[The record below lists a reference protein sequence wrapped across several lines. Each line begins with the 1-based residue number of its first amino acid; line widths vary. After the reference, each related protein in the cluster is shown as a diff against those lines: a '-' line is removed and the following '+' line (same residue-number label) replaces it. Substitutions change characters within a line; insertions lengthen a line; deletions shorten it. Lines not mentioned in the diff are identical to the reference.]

1 VKVKRSFFSAALL
14 LLATVGGVFLL
25 LSPAVVRGNG
35 EVRMWGVP
43 DDWSHHHLIFSDPGS
58 FADAVNH
65 GSFERWSRV
74 VTDPRFVF
82 QQERRAGWPTSIDD
96 GRDGG
101 RDDARRHR
109 RRRMRKDWTM
119 SLGSAAMVGAGQ
131 YPAKYQFG
139 IATASCAND
148 FVVYNTGLAGS
159 STQPTIV
166 AYSNL
171 YSSCTGSKPSVFWQY
186 NTAYPQGSTTG
197 DGSAIPL
204 SVVLSGTGAQLAFVQ
219 NNSSNVASLVL
230 LKWQSSSTLVQMDT
244 GTNNVT
250 PGNYLACTAP
260 CMTRLTFSGSTD
272 DTNSPPFYDYA
283 ADTMYVGDNSGKL
296 HKFNPVFSGTP
307 TEVTATWPIT
317 VSGNVLT
324 GPVYDFGTGHIFVAD
339 SGGFLYSY
347 TTAGAAVMKSSQLT
361 ATGSKGIVDGPMVDS
376 SAEFVYVFVGDD
388 ENTSTTA
395 YCQKATGCN
404 GVFQFAAADSTIGT
418 GVCTPSSATAWS
430 GTNCGKESVFGVG
443 IASTVIHAGSFD
455 HIYYAGTGTTGN
467 LWTCASNGNSG
478 TSEPKLMQNAMS
490 AFVPTGDVIGTA
502 TNTINPLTS
511 AAATCSP
518 VTEIF
523 GSGGT
528 TDDYIFLSVSANGNV
543 ADGGTCT
550 GACLYNFLVSTNGTT
565 TTVPTAATAGLATT
579 GGSSGIIMDNISTT
593 TGASQIY
600 FSSLSNE
607 TCAGN
612 GTTGNGTGGCAVQ
625 ASQAAP

>member
-1 VKVKRSFFSAALL
+1 MKVKRSFFPAALL
-14 LLATVGGVFLL
+14 LLATLGGGFLV
-25 LSPAVVRGNG
+25 LSPVVARGNS
-35 EVRMWGVP
+35 EVMIWGVP
-43 DDWSHHHLIFSDPGS
+43 DDWSHHHLIFSNPGS

-65 GSFERWSRV
+65 GSFERWYKV
-74 VTDPRFVF
+74 AADPRFIF
-82 QQERRAGWPTSIDD
+82 QQWKRAGWPTGIDD
-96 GRDGG
+96 GR
-101 RDDARRHR
+101 RHR
-109 RRRMRKDWTM
+109 KRHLDKDWTM
-119 SLGSAAMVGAGQ
+119 SLGSGGVVGAGQ
-131 YPAKYQFG
+131 YPAKYQFRTT
-139 IATASCAND
+139 TASCAND

-159 STQPTIV
+159 SSQPTII

-171 YSSCTGSKPSVFWQY
+171 YSSCSGSKPSVDWQY

-197 DGSAIPL
+197 DGSAIPI
-204 SVVLSGTGAQLAFVQ
+204 SVVLSGTGSQLAFVQ

-230 LKWQSSSTLVQMDT
+230 LKWQNSSSLVQMDT

-250 PGNYLACTAP
+250 PGNYLTCTAP
-260 CMTRLTFSGSTD
+260 CMTRLTFSGSAK
-272 DTNSPPFYDYA
+272 DTNSAPFYDYA

-317 VSGNVLT
+317 VSSNVLT
-324 GPVYDFGTGHIFVAD
+324 APVYDFGTGHIFVAD
-339 SGGFLYSY
+339 SGGFLYSF
-347 TTAGAAVMKSSQLT
+347 TTAGAAVMKSSQLA
-361 ATGSKGIVDGPMVDS
+361 ATGSKGIVDAPLVDS
-376 SAEFVYVFVGDD
+376 STEFVYVFVGDD

-395 YCQKATGCN
+395 TYTCEKATGCN
-404 GVFQFAAADSTIGT
+404 GVFQFAAGDSTIGT
-418 GVCTPSSATAWS
+418 GVCTPTSATAWS
-430 GTNCGKESVFGVG
+430 GSNCGKESVFGVG
-443 IASTVIHAGSFD
+443 LAGTVIYDGSFD

-490 AFVPTGDVIGTA
+490 AFVTSGDVISTA
-502 TNTINPLTS
+502 ANVINPLTS
-511 AAATCSP
+511 GGATCSP

-523 GSGGT
+523 GSDGT
-528 TDDYIFLSVSANGNV
+528 TDDYIFLSVTANGNV
-543 ADGGTCT
+543 GDGGTCT
-550 GACLYNFLVSTNGTT
+550 GACLYNFVVSTNGTST
-565 TTVPTAATAGLATT
+565 SVPAAATAGLATT
-579 GGSSGIIMDNISTT
+579 GGSSGVIMDNISTT

>member
-14 LLATVGGVFLL
+14 LLATAGGVFLL
-25 LSPAVVRGNG
+25 LSPVVARGNS

-65 GSFERWSRV
+65 GSFERWSKV
-74 VTDPRFVF
+74 VTDPRFIF
-82 QQERRAGWPTSIDD
+82 QQEKRAGWPTGIDD
-96 GRDGG
+96 GG
-101 RDDARRHR
+101 R
-109 RRRMRKDWTM
+109 RRRRRLHKDWTM
-119 SLGSAAMVGAGQ
+119 SLGGIVGAGQ

-159 STQPTIV
+159 SSQPTII

-171 YSSCTGSKPSVFWQY
+171 YSSCPSPFPSVDWQY

-197 DGSAIPL
+197 DGSAIPI

-219 NNSSNVASLVL
+219 NNLSNVASLVL

-244 GTNNVT
+244 GSNNVA
-250 PGNYLACTAP
+250 PGSYQACTAP
-260 CMTRLTFSGSTD
+260 CMTRLTFSGSAK
-272 DTNSPPFYDYA
+272 DTNSAPFYDYA

-307 TEVTATWPIT
+307 TEVTATWPLT
-317 VSGNVLT
+317 VSSNVLT

-339 SGGFLYSY
+339 AGGFLYSY
-347 TTAGAAVMKSSQLT
+347 TTAGAAVMKSSQLA
-361 ATGSKGIVDGPMVDS
+361 ATGSKGIVDAPMVDS
-376 SAEFVYVFVGDD
+376 SAGFVYVFVGDD
-388 ENTSTTA
+388 ENTSTTT
-395 YCQKATGCN
+395 YCTNATGCN
-404 GVFQFAAADSTIGT
+404 GVFQFAAGDSTIGT

-443 IASTVIHAGSFD
+443 LAGTVIYDGSFD

-467 LWTCASNGNSG
+467 LWTCASNNSG
-478 TSEPKLMQNAMS
+478 AAPEPKLMQNTMS
-490 AFVPTGDVIGTA
+490 AFVPTGDVISTA
-502 TNTINPLTS
+502 ANTINPLTS
-511 AAATCSP
+511 AAAVCSP
-518 VTEIF
+518 VTEVY
-523 GSGGT
+523 GSGGG
-528 TDDYIFLSVSANGNV
+528 TDDYIFLSVTASGKLA
-543 ADGGTCT
+543 ACT
-550 GACLYNFLVSTNGTT
+550 GACLYNFLVSTNGTST
-565 TTVPTAATAGLATT
+565 TAPTAATAGLAAA
-579 GGSSGIIMDNISTT
+579 GGSSGVIMDNISTT

-612 GTTGNGTGGCAVQ
+612 GTTGSGTGGCAVQ